1 MYTAGQ
7 FVRYGTN
14 GICRIEEIT
23 TREFAGE
30 KLLYYVLK
38 PIGQESATLY
48 VPVHNEKLVS
58 RMQRLLSA
66 QEIEQIIGAMK
77 DEQSIWITEDV
88 KRRQFFSEILQSGDR
103 LAMARMIKALF
114 LRRQELL
121 QKRKKL
127 HMADERLL
135 KEAERVLYEE
145 FAYVLDIEENKVMS
159 YIQEKLKRAGE
170 ASLEGGE
177 EG

>member
-1 MYTAGQ
+1 
-7 FVRYGTN
+7 
-14 GICRIEEIT
+14 
-23 TREFAGE
+23 
-30 KLLYYVLK
+30 
-38 PIGQESATLY
+38 
-48 VPVHNEKLVS
+48 
-58 RMQRLLSA
+58 
-66 QEIEQIIGAMK
+66 MK
-77 DEQSIWITEDV
+77 EEQSSWITEDV
-88 KRRQFFSEILQSGDR
+88 KRRQFFSEILQSSDR

-114 LRRQELL
+114 LRRQELV